1 MCSKEQ
7 GYYDSEFVADPRL
20 KLNPNDNHVQQI
32 GVWHVIEDSQGSY
45 FAVYIN
51 PDNGHNHDFLL
62 GLNNCDVIIDQL
74 LPTYW
79 ATREVVEDFVTV
91 HQWFVKQVKTE
102 VV

>member
-20 KLNPNDNHVQQI
+20 NPNDRHVQQI
-32 GVWHVIEDSQGSY
+32 GVWHVIEDSQGVY

-51 PDNGHNHDFLL
+51 PHNGHNHDYLL
-62 GLNNCDVIIDQL
+62 RLDNCDVIIGNL
-74 LPTYW
+74 LPTVW

-91 HQWFVKQVKTE
+91 HQWFVKQIKSE
-102 VV
+102 VS